1 MGNRTFSGRSK
12 IAIARS
18 GNGVNKK
25 DYFLTVILTFA
36 FSMMG
41 PVSEAQAQAN
51 LPTGRAS
58 AAELARLPDDIDWQE
73 IARGRAFTDRRLLP
87 LTVPHAWGSSP
98 RIVELFG
105 PPAHPY

>member
-25 DYFLTVILTFA
+25 DYFLTIILTFA
-36 FSMMG
+36 FSMVG

-58 AAELARLPDDIDWQE
+58 VAELARLPDDIDWQE
-73 IARGRAFTDRRLLP
+73 IARSRYHRPATPAADRPARP
-87 LTVPHAWGSSP
+87 G
-98 RIVELFG
+98 LFA
-105 PPAHPY
+105 PNR